1 MARLFKPIQLFISS
15 LGETEGA
22 QRLKDLY
29 AQLEAQR
36 ELEVSAQ
43 RKATV
48 AAAEATIV
56 NTQAVA
62 IGADTIKLENAFLSE
77 AAKHF
82 RPVAVEPQWVP
93 FRNDKDDIV
102 IESVFTRRDQRN
114 AMRVQ
119 KAQMETGVSGK
130 DLTKTFEEE
139 DSETVEEASHNLG
152 FKR

>member
-1 MARLFKPIQLFISS
+1 
-15 LGETEGA
+15 
-22 QRLKDLY
+22 
-29 AQLEAQR
+29 
-36 ELEVSAQ
+36 
-43 RKATV
+43 
-48 AAAEATIV
+48 
-56 NTQAVA
+56 VA

-139 DSETVEEASHNLG
+139 DSETVEETGHGIG